1 MRLGRSGAGR
11 DPTDTSYHWW
21 ESTRAEQDHHDLPVP
36 YRWRVAG
43 TIIGVIVVTFVVTI
57 VLAVDDSEPIEYRAI
72 VPTAIDTDPDADPS
86 ITTVEIEVEAAN
98 PEAGRVRV
106 RGADIVRVDIQ
117 GTALCDPVS
126 GTDNAWLAIDLCA
139 PLDTLQIT
147 AQNEDDEST
156 TAVARF

>member
-72 VPTAIDTDPDADPS
+72 VPTAIDTD
-86 ITTVEIEVEAAN
+86 EIEVEAAN
-98 PEAGRVRV
+98 PEVGRVRV
-106 RGADIVRVDIQ
+106 RGADIVRVEIQ